1 MQEGR
6 QVTMSKRTAKKAAAG
21 VLAMAL
27 AAAPMSA
34 LHSQTPARQD
44 SASHPTWRV
53 NGGTTTMSPPARGNP
68 ATTTTSPTARLDV
81 RADTAFVRDVVVGNR
96 LEVQLGNL
104 AERKASNPAV
114 KQFAQQM
121 VKDHTTMENQWTALG
136 VRNGVPVPALDPA
149 GKQAISQADRLSGP
163 AFDQAYMT
171 SMVADHQQTVSLLQ
185 QRGQQAQSAEVRQ
198 LAANCLLT
206 VQQHLTMAQQV
217 GSQVG
222 ATPGVAVVPQNPAA
236 ATNGQVTNQNDK
248 SFKDLDSDKELI
260 REVTEDHMWELR
272 LNQMAQR
279 KATNKEVKQFA
290 QNMVNDFTRWQNR
303 WEDLVVKSRMAS
315 RPGIN
320 HDRDKKEDQL
330 QRASRKEF
338 DRLFAATVAD
348 HLQSFVPSL
357 QQRGRSAHSSQ
368 VRKLVDD
375 ELPTLRQRLAEAK
388 RLHDTRDLSKK

>member
-1 MQEGR
+1 
-6 QVTMSKRTAKKAAAG
+6 MSKRGLKTAAAG
-21 VLAMAL
+21 ALAVTL

-44 SASHPTWRV
+44 SVSWRV
-53 NGGTTTMSPPARGNP
+53 NAGTTTMTPPARGN
-68 ATTTTSPTARLDV
+68 TASLNV
-81 RADTAFVRDVVVGNR
+81 RADSGFVREVVTGNL
-96 LEVQLGNL
+96 LEIQLGNL
-104 AERKASNPAV
+104 AEKKASSHAV

-121 VKDHTTMENQWTALG
+121 VNDHTAMEKQWIALG
-136 VRNGVPVPALDPA
+136 AKNGVPVPALDPA
-149 GKQAISQADRLSGP
+149 GRQAISQVEKLSGP

-185 QRGQQAQSAEVRQ
+185 QLGRKAQSAEVRQ
-198 LAANCLLT
+198 LAASGLPT

-222 ATPGVAVVPQNPAA
+222 ATTNVAVIPRNPAA
-236 ATNGQVTNQNDK
+236 ATNSQVTNQNDK
-248 SFKDLDSDKELI
+248 SSKDLDNDKELI
-260 REVTEDHMWELR
+260 RVVTEDHMWELR

-279 KATNKEVKQFA
+279 KGTDKEVKQFA

-303 WEDLVVKSRMAS
+303 WEELVVKSRMAS

-320 HDRDKKEDQL
+320 HERDQKEDQL
-330 QRASRKEF
+330 QRASRKQF

-348 HLQSFVPSL
+348 HLQSLVPSL
-357 QQRGRSAHSSQ
+357 QQKVRSAHSAQ
-368 VRKLVDD
+368 VRNLLND
-375 ELPTLRQRLAEAK
+375 ELPMLRQRLAEAK

>member
-1 MQEGR
+1 M
-6 QVTMSKRTAKKAAAG
+6 TAAAG
-21 VLAMAL
+21 ALAVAL

-34 LHSQTPARQD
+34 LHSQTSARQD
-44 SASHPTWRV
+44 SASRRTWGINPGPT
-53 NGGTTTMSPPARGNP
+53 TASPQ
-68 ATTTTSPTARLDV
+68 ARLDV
-81 RADTAFVRDVVVGNR
+81 RADTAFVRDVVAGNR

-136 VRNGVPVPALDPA
+136 VRNGVPVPALDPGA
-149 GKQAISQADRLSGP
+149 KQAMSQLETLSGTE
-163 AFDQAYMT
+163 FDRAYMT
-171 SMVADHQQTVSLLQ
+171 SMVKDHQQTANVLQ
-185 QRGQQAQSAEVRQ
+185 QLGQQAHSAEVRQ

-222 ATPGVAVVPQNPAA
+222 ATTGVAVTPRNPS
-236 ATNGQVTNQNDK
+236 ATTNAQVADQRDRN
-248 SFKDLDSDKELI
+248 SEDLGSDKELI
-260 REVTEDHMWELR
+260 REVTEDHMWEVR

-279 KATNKEVKQFA
+279 KATKGEVKQFA
-290 QNMVNDFTRWQNR
+290 QNMVTDFTRWQNR
-303 WEDLVVKSRMAS
+303 WEEMVVKSRMAS

-320 HDRDKKEDQL
+320 HERDQKEDKL
-330 QRASRKEF
+330 QRESGKEF
-338 DRLFAATVAD
+338 DRLYAATVAD
-348 HLQSFVPSL
+348 HLQSFVRSL
-357 QQRGRSAHSSQ
+357 QQNGRSAHSSQ

-388 RLHDTRDLSKK
+388 RLHDSRDLSTTK

>member
-1 MQEGR
+1 
-6 QVTMSKRTAKKAAAG
+6 MSKRRLMTAGAG
-21 VLAMAL
+21 ALALAL

-34 LHSQTPARQD
+34 LHSQTPAQD
-44 SASHPTWRV
+44 SAARRTWGINPGQVPT
-53 NGGTTTMSPPARGNP
+53 SAQ
-68 ATTTTSPTARLDV
+68 V
-81 RADTAFVRDVVVGNR
+81 RADTGFVREVVTGNL
-96 LEVQLGNL
+96 LEIQLGNL
-104 AERKASNPAV
+104 AEKKASSPAV

-121 VKDHTTMENQWTALG
+121 VNDHTAMEKQWIALG
-136 VRNGVPVPALDPA
+136 AKNGVPVPALDPA
-149 GKQAISQADRLSGP
+149 GRQAISQLEKLSGP

-185 QRGQQAQSAEVRQ
+185 QLGRQAQSAEVRQ
-198 LAANCLLT
+198 LAANGLPT

-222 ATPGVAVVPQNPAA
+222 ATTGVAVVPQNPAV

-338 DRLFAATVAD
+338 DRLFAATVTD

-357 QQRGRSAHSSQ
+357 QQKGRSAHSSQ